1 MLYSSYN
8 YKGSDR
14 IAQEQGQVS
23 DRLDKR
29 TRTKNTNQISL
40 VIINHLI

>member
-1 MLYSSYN
+1 MLYRSYN

-23 DRLDKR
+23 LINARAQ
-29 TRTKNTNQISL
+29 KNTNQISL
-40 VIINHLI
+40 IIINHLI